1 MKMMSRIKCRCIR
14 IGNFNSFGE
23 QGAHI
28 CPFPAFNFS
37 EQLYR
42 LFCPKGPMPKK
53 ASDKSFFNL
62 FSVQLKTIRC
72 QQVTHNVVV
81 IAGVQRNLL
90 HPIGLAYGPHHVEC
104 LVPVESGNLDGSN
117 ILVLRKFAPEIKT
130 QNSSTY
136 GRLQIKTKNRN
147 DFGYRLHPLDQFFL
161 GEIRKSAATKQ
172 SEIVLK

>member
-1 MKMMSRIKCRCIR
+1 MKMMSWIKCRCIR

-23 QGAHI
+23 QSAHL

-37 EQLYR
+37 EQLYCF
-42 LFCPKGPMPKK
+42 FCPKSPMPKK

-62 FSVQLKTIRC
+62 FSVQLKAIRC
-72 QQVTHNVVV
+72 EQVTHDVVV

-117 ILVLRKFAPEIKT
+117 ILVLRKPAPEIKT
-130 QNSSTY
+130 QNSPTN
-136 GRLQIKTKNRN
+136 GRLQIKAKYRN
-147 DFGYRLHPLDQFFL
+147 DLVYRVHPLDQFFL
-161 GEIRKSAATKQ
+161 RKIGKSAATEQ
-172 SEIVLK
+172 